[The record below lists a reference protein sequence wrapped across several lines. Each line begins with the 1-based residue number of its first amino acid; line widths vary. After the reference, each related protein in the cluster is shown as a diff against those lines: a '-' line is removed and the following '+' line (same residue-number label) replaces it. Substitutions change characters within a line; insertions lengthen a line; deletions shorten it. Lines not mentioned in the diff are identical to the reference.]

1 MFLRAS
7 AKKGKV
13 RWPPSATQAGKE
25 DIFNFFFN
33 EMRIRDGSFSHNNS
47 SENDELSHKIKWLI
61 FFSVLFLS
69 LSLSFWN
76 KANKNCIYRMNQI
89 SQQFLKENIFFSYH
103 KIIMH
108 SNFSSACFIII
119 IVIQMQTP
127 TKISFGT

>member
-1 MFLRAS
+1 MPTFFFLPVDPQHFWIRRNEYLFLRAS

-33 EMRIRDGSFSHNNS
+33 EMRIRDGSFSHNSS

-61 FFSVLFLS
+61 FFFCSLSFS
-69 LSLSFWN
+69 LSLCFWN

-89 SQQFLKENIFFSYH
+89 SQQFLKENIFFFLSHDYYA
-103 KIIMH
+103 
-108 SNFSSACFIII
+108 F
-119 IVIQMQTP
+119 
-127 TKISFGT
+127 